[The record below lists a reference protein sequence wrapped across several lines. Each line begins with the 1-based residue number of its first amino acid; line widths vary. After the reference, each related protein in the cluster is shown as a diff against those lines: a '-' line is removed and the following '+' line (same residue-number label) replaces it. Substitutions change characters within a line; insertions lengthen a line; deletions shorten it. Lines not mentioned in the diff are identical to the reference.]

1 MNISTGRFKG
11 RRLESVDSLS
21 TRPTLARVKESLFCM
36 LDGAI
41 EGKTCLDLF
50 AGSGAL
56 GIEAI
61 SRGAKKVVFV
71 DSSRDA
77 LRVLNKNLR
86 GMEEWA
92 QVIENDFVSALA
104 GLRGVKFDVVFLD
117 PPYANVNSSMYFGNF
132 NNTDFFK
139 FLENLNCKWILTY
152 DGKSGEIDHT
162 YDVPEFLYKEH
173 LYLESGNSSFRNLKK
188 NVEKTITYESLYI
201 NF

>member
-1 MNISTGRFKG
+1 MNIITGRFKG

-71 DSSRDA
+71 EVRHPHVTNS
-77 LRVLNKNLR
+77 
-86 GMEEWA
+86 M
-92 QVIENDFVSALA
+92 QVMFDELANNYDYNIHTHFLLTNGTIRADFRKRCL
-104 GLRGVKFDVVFLD
+104 DVCQV
-117 PPYANVNSSMYFGNF
+117 
-132 NNTDFFK
+132 
-139 FLENLNCKWILTY
+139 
-152 DGKSGEIDHT
+152 
-162 YDVPEFLYKEH
+162 
-173 LYLESGNSSFRNLKK
+173 R
-188 NVEKTITYESLYI
+188 
-201 NF
+201 

>member
-1 MNISTGRFKG
+1 MNIIAGRFKG

-117 PPYANVNSSMYFGNF
+117 PPYASNFAQVALEKLASLRLLNVGAIIVVESDRENCLPNASQWCIIKKQKQYGDKSI
-132 NNTDFFK
+132 TILEFK
-139 FLENLNCKWILTY
+139 
-152 DGKSGEIDHT
+152 G
-162 YDVPEFLYKEH
+162 
-173 LYLESGNSSFRNLKK
+173 
-188 NVEKTITYESLYI
+188 
-201 NF
+201 